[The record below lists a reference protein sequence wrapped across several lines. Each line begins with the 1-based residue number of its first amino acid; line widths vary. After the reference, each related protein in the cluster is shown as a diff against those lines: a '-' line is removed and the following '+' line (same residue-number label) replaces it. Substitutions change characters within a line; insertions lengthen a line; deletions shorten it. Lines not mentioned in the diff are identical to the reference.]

1 MKMYF
6 EKNNARTGYTPCGR
20 YQKIYYNGNGEPY
33 FLRGGRRE
41 KFDDMP
47 RLYYPVMVEDA
58 DGKLI
63 VISGYIPLSN
73 TCCLFVEVHPDGE
86 MVRLWREIEL

>member
-6 EKNNARTGYTPCGR
+6 ENNNTRMCYTPWGR
-20 YQKIYYNGNGEPY
+20 YQKIYYNGKGEPY
-33 FLRGGRRE
+33 FMRGGRRE
-41 KFDDMP
+41 KFDDIP
-47 RLYYPVMVEDA
+47 RLSYPVMVEDA

-63 VISGYIPLSN
+63 VIGGYIPISN
-73 TCCLFVEVHPDGE
+73 TCSLLVEVHPDGE